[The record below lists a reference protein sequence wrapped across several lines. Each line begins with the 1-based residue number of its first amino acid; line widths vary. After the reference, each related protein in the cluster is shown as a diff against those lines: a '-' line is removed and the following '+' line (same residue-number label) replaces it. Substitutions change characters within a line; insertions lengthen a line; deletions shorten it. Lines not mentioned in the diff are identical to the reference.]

1 MPKTKKTA
9 AKKTSSSSTA
19 VMKVANAKT
28 LAGQYRQVA
37 TGRAERT
44 RGGLTANDIIQNKSG
59 RYVSKKKSERM
70 SELTAGGKASNP
82 WWDLMQKAKEN
93 NEQEFEYTKTNGEK
107 VLYVQHTTKTGLKTY
122 KRAS

>member
-9 AKKTSSSSTA
+9 TKKTSSVPA
-19 VMKVANAKT
+19 MKVANAKT

-44 RGGLTANDIIQNKSG
+44 RGGLTSDDIIQNKSG

-82 WWDLMQKAKEN
+82 WWDMMQKAKEN
-93 NEQEFEYTKTNGEK
+93 GDEEFEYTKTNGEK
-107 VLYVQHTTKTGLKTY
+107 VLYVQHTTKTGLQTY